1 MKAKPL
7 AVPEIRTF
15 NRLHLSLTSCQQIKK
30 NTMESIVTRQL
41 FGGAVEL
48 SMPARMIDISDF
60 RQIPDN
66 QEVYTDANEDQSL
79 IVEFVEHHDVPN
91 QEAGEFFFNDLATAN
106 SAAHAA
112 ISSTSELRHDSVPG
126 LPEDTYCS
134 LIIGQQSIGK
144 SRQESSAL
152 NKIHVQLL
160 IVRLPEY
167 KTDMLVTLNTPIFIS
182 EHSAA
187 AKEAGAGYKELHM
200 QAPELFQNM
209 CRSLKIL
216 DFKLFG

>member
-1 MKAKPL
+1 
-7 AVPEIRTF
+7 
-15 NRLHLSLTSCQQIKK
+15 
-30 NTMESIVTRQL
+30 MEPMVLRQL
-41 FGGAVEL
+41 FGGAVEM
-48 SMPARMIDISDF
+48 SIPDRFQDISEF
-60 RQIPDN
+60 RQIPDS
-66 QEVYTDANEDQSL
+66 QEVFTDANEDQSS
-79 IVEFVEHHDVPN
+79 IVEFVEHYDVSN

-112 ISSTSELRHDSVPG
+112 ISSTSELRSDSVPG
-126 LPEDTYCS
+126 LPAGTYCC
-134 LIIGQQSIGK
+134 LVIGQQSIGK

-160 IVRLPEY
+160 IVRIPEH
-167 KTDMLVTLNTPIFIS
+167 KTDMLVTLNSPIYIS

-209 CRSLKIL
+209 IKTLKIL
-216 DFKLFG
+216 DFTLFG